1 MDHLPQENIPESSLL
16 KLSFQ
21 IASVLCA
28 VLSFISWN
36 YQGSP
41 PRLPLNTTKYHY
53 KSFCVR
59 FEKVLENFQIL
70 RKAWST
76 DIDEKQFLAI
86 H

>member
-1 MDHLPQENIPESSLL
+1 MGHLPQENIPESSLL

-21 IASVLCA
+21 IASVLC
-28 VLSFISWN
+28 LSFTSWN

-41 PRLPLNTTKYHY
+41 PRLPLDTTKYHY
-53 KSFCVR
+53 KLFCVR
-59 FEKVLENFQIL
+59 LEKVLEIFQVV